1 MSEPPNLTDFSFTK
15 FADAFLELHR
25 RGQAPSLEE
34 AILEFPHLE
43 AQIRSRLPALLAF
56 ESTLGRQS
64 SDPIT
69 DQPLEGHRL
78 IAEIGRGSCGV
89 VYRAHQE
96 RLNRDVAVKA
106 IQIPAERGNALS
118 RFAVECEAMAKL
130 EHPNIVPVYGY
141 AQVDSD
147 AYLTMKLIEGFS
159 FDRLLSGDCG
169 YRGTVL
175 LHTVQNDAYEFA
187 TIARDVASALEHAHA
202 NGLVHRDIK
211 PSNLMLDL
219 NGKVFITDFGLAK
232 IQNHSESIS
241 QTGDVIGTPRY
252 MAPEQLRGTADARSD
267 IYSLGL
273 TLYEIATGSS
283 VRNSPEEINALRISA
298 DLREPKCQL
307 PPELIQVIEK
317 AAAFSPEERFQSAE
331 EMAIVLQRFLQG
343 VKPDRRKGKRQPD
356 HVFRRNSRLRML
368 AYVCASAAAV
378 VFLYRDPMNLSS
390 AKASKTVTPEEL
402 TLIEHLAE
410 DPTADV
416 REYIGQVAIKSVADA
431 SSELGLSKEEQ
442 RELMAGVEDY
452 VVQLR
457 SGEISVDSL
466 DDIAERFQDSPL
478 SDASRVMACN
488 HLVVRSGLSKAEQAT
503 SLETVRKLA
512 YAVASGNVSRSEARE
527 LTQALSGKISHLREL
542 KQVRVNDDQ
551 LRRWVATVESSVRD
565 FDTSGVNLRDELREM
580 LLRANESAR
589 SDPLRVPSGQEFE
602 DQMDQLPPELR
613 EMARH
618 HFHAVQKP

>member
-1 MSEPPNLTDFSFTK
+1 MSETPNLADCSFTK

-56 ESTLGRQS
+56 ESTLGRQY

-69 DQPLEGHRL
+69 DQPLEGHRFV
-78 IAEIGRGSCGV
+78 AELGRGSCGV
-89 VYRAHQE
+89 VYRAKQDK
-96 RLNRDVAVKA
+96 LNREVAVKV
-106 IQIPAERGNALS
+106 IRIPAERGSVLS

-141 AQVDSD
+141 AQVESD

-159 FDRLLSGDCG
+159 FDRLLRGDGG
-169 YRGTVL
+169 YRGTML
-175 LHTVQNDAYEFA
+175 LHTIQNDAFEFA
-187 TIARDVASALEHAHA
+187 TIARDVASALAHAHA

-211 PSNLMLDL
+211 PSNLMLDS
-219 NGKVFITDFGLAK
+219 NGRVFITDFGLAK

-283 VRNSPEEINALRISA
+283 VRNSPEELDASRISA
-298 DLREPKCQL
+298 DLREQTSQL
-307 PPELIQVIEK
+307 PAELIQIIEK

-331 EMAIVLQRFLQG
+331 EMAIVLQRFLRG
-343 VKPDRRKGKRQPD
+343 VKPDRRKRKRQPD
-356 HVFRRNSRLRML
+356 HLFRRNSRLRML

-378 VFLYRDPMNLSS
+378 VFLYRNPISLSS
-390 AKASKTVTPEEL
+390 ANASKTLAPEDL

-410 DPTADV
+410 NPTADV

-431 SSELGLSKEEQ
+431 SSELGLSEEEQ
-442 RELMAGVEDY
+442 REVTAGVEDY

-466 DDIAERFQDSPL
+466 DDIAKSFKDSPL

-488 HLVVRSGLSKAEQAT
+488 HLVLRSGLSKAEQA
-503 SLETVRKLA
+503 SALETVRKLA
-512 YAVASGNVSRSEARE
+512 YAVASGSVSRSDSRE
-527 LTQALSGKISHLREL
+527 LTLALTGRTSELRKL
-542 KQVRVNDDQ
+542 KQVRVDDDQ
-551 LRRWVATVESSVRD
+551 LRRWVSKVESTVKD
-565 FDTSGVNLRDELREM
+565 FDTTGVNLRDELREM
-580 LLRANESAR
+580 LFKADKSPR
-589 SDPLRVPSGQEFE
+589 SISPRVPNGQTIEY
-602 DQMDQLPPELR
+602 QINQLPPELR
-613 EMARH
+613 EMARQ
-618 HFHAVQKP
+618 HFRAGQEP